1 MVRLIAASFVALAA
15 AGCVDTTKCHT
26 ATEWKPCAGE
36 AAQAGA
42 SGTPPSIVELS
53 LPTCVSINAP
63 TVTGTLRVTDPDG
76 DAQVLKATL
85 YIGQRNTEDEQQL
98 ADSLRSGNDW
108 SGTIAV
114 VLQGAGG
121 GEQVA
126 FDTFATDGLDGFDFT
141 ITLEPVEFD
150 LQADGFSRPEIVFF
164 PATDAGGAISSP
176 ASMPFDL
183 TTN

>member
-63 TVTGTLRVTDPDG
+63 TVTGTVRVTDPDG

-121 GEQVA
+121 GMLAEGSNDVVMKV
-126 FDTFATDGLDGFDFT
+126 TD
-141 ITLEPVEFD
+141 
-150 LQADGFSRPEIVFF
+150 R
-164 PATDAGGAISSP
+164 AGGQSV
-176 ASMPFDL
+176 PFCN
-183 TTN
+183 TIAAVR